1 MENKIM
7 MPASYNV
14 LSCEE
19 MTYTEGGA
27 TVGQAVAAWLW
38 PGYATVIG
46 INTCREARK
55 KDHDN
60 WVSNVWSDIKADCK
74 GNVTNTFYH
83 AGMIFWNAASTIS
96 SFGLSALCLWASS
109 TSNFQEYTKGLFAA
123 ALQRKSRRFLSNLK
137 KEFCFMTNAITYP
150 AAYNVLS
157 CEEMTYT
164 EGGVGVVEAA
174 WHGSRCTLV
183 QGCFC
188 HPRLPQGKYQLQL
201 GGKRHERSGCPC

>member
-55 KDHDN
+55 KDHDALGTLSFSYN
-60 WVSNVWSDIKADCK
+60 KTNVS
-74 GNVTNTFYH
+74 Y
-83 AGMIFWNAASTIS
+83 S
-96 SFGLSALCLWASS
+96 S
-109 TSNFQEYTKGLFAA
+109 
-123 ALQRKSRRFLSNLK
+123 
-137 KEFCFMTNAITYP
+137 
-150 AAYNVLS
+150 
-157 CEEMTYT
+157 
-164 EGGVGVVEAA
+164 
-174 WHGSRCTLV
+174 
-183 QGCFC
+183 
-188 HPRLPQGKYQLQL
+188 
-201 GGKRHERSGCPC
+201 

>member
-60 WVSNVWSDIKADCK
+60 WASNVWSDIKADCK

-123 ALQRKSRRFLSNLK
+123 ALQRKSRRF
-137 KEFCFMTNAITYP
+137 F
-150 AAYNVLS
+150 
-157 CEEMTYT
+157 
-164 EGGVGVVEAA
+164 
-174 WHGSRCTLV
+174 
-183 QGCFC
+183 
-188 HPRLPQGKYQLQL
+188 YQT
-201 GGKRHERSGCPC
+201 

>member
-74 GNVTNTFYH
+74 GNVTNTFCH
-83 AGMIFWNAASTIS
+83 AGMIFWNAASTIRLFCCYVS
-96 SFGLSALCLWASS
+96 GHHLLLTFRS
-109 TSNFQEYTKGLFAA
+109 TPKGFLRRLFMRRAA
-123 ALQRKSRRFLSNLK
+123 VFISIQKQRSLLYD
-137 KEFCFMTNAITYP
+137 EHHY
-150 AAYNVLS
+150 V
-157 CEEMTYT
+157 
-164 EGGVGVVEAA
+164 
-174 WHGSRCTLV
+174 SRCIP
-183 QGCFC
+183 CFI
-188 HPRLPQGKYQLQL
+188 L
-201 GGKRHERSGCPC
+201 